1 MNREE
6 QIAERRKQNQMETHH
21 KNGNGLDNRRAN
33 LCAVTTKEHCA
44 LHRLKPMCGLIKG
57 DVQGRFKPKTSPN
70 LFAGVGEQ
78 AIIIN
83 RG

>member
-1 MNREE
+1 
-6 QIAERRKQNQMETHH
+6 METHH

-70 LFAGVGEQ
+70 LFAGVGE
-78 AIIIN
+78 
-83 RG
+83 